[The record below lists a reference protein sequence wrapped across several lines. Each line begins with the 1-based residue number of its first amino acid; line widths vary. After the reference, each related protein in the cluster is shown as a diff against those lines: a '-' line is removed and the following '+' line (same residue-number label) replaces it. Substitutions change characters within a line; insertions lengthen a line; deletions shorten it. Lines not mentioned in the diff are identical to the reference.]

1 MSLFSSLFCLQSFC
15 GEHMQV
21 DLSCFLGVAVRLE
34 PSEESELDGKEE
46 GMLSL

>member
-1 MSLFSSLFCLQSFC
+1 MSLFSSLFCLQAFC
-15 GEHMQV
+15 GEPMQD

-34 PSEESELDGKEE
+34 TSEESELDGKEE